1 VHESNDQGL
10 NMTAHGKN
18 WLLSRTLTQSMA
30 FALLSLIAREAS
42 ALPLFDVVFLLDE
55 SGSISSSEFL
65 VEKSFA
71 SDSANGLSFGP
82 NDTAA
87 SLVLHGTVA
96 RTSINL
102 TQNKQSFLNA
112 VNAAAQVG
120 GGSNFTAALLAAE
133 NQFDSFG
140 RPGAGKIVAIVGD
153 GSPNIDVAGL
163 VPKLD
168 ELASEGVHVYSI
180 MVVSGDMNFMQ
191 SLVRNGG
198 QFFILSDFGSTAT
211 AFVQSLP
218 IPGDFDLDRDVD
230 GNDFLKWQ
238 RGESFDSGSASD
250 LANWEAYYGI
260 FAPLPISAAAT
271 TVPEPSTVLALLMA
285 AATCFRRKGL
295 LSR

>member
-1 VHESNDQGL
+1 
-10 NMTAHGKN
+10 
-18 WLLSRTLTQSMA
+18 
-30 FALLSLIAREAS
+30 
-42 ALPLFDVVFLLDE
+42 
-55 SGSISSSEFL
+55 
-65 VEKSFA
+65 
-71 SDSANGLSFGP
+71 
-82 NDTAA
+82 
-87 SLVLHGTVA
+87 
-96 RTSINL
+96 
-102 TQNKQSFLNA
+102 
-112 VNAAAQVG
+112 
-120 GGSNFTAALLAAE
+120 
-133 NQFDSFG
+133 
-140 RPGAGKIVAIVGD
+140 
-153 GSPNIDVAGL
+153 VAGL

-168 ELASEGVHVYSI
+168 ELAAEGVHVYSI

-260 FAPLPISAAAT
+260 FVPLPTSAAT